1 MNLNKQYP
9 MFEGLLKYFP
19 NALREVSH
27 LSLVANNQHNPD
39 EPLHWA
45 KEKSTDEKDALLRHL
60 TEIAKGN
67 HIDTDGMLHA
77 TKVAWRALANLER
90 DLSTG
95 HKENNII

>member
-1 MNLNKQYP
+1 MNPNKQYP

-27 LSLVANNQHNPD
+27 LSLVANEQHHPG
-39 EPLHWA
+39 EPLHWD

-95 HKENNII
+95 YNENNII